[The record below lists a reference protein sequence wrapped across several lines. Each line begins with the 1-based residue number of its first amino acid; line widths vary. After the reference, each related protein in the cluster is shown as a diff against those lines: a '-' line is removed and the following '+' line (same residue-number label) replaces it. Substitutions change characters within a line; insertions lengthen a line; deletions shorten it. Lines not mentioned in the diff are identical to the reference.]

1 MSPCNPRLPL
11 ATFEIVQAE
20 YARLYQLA
28 PDLAEAVAAEIGGH
42 TPTPPPRSR
51 CRELLDELEEIDD
64 EIAEL
69 ESRRREVEAEL
80 AQERKELG
88 AYQPNGDDPWGWRV
102 DVRQQ
107 AEILLAQLRQ
117 YEGLEPEALV
127 RVVHPEAVA
136 T

>member
-11 ATFEIVQAE
+11 ATFEVVQAE
-20 YARLYQLA
+20 YARLYELA

-51 CRELLDELEEIDD
+51 FRELLDELEEIDD

-88 AYQPNGDDPWGWRV
+88 ACQPIGAVGLAV
-102 DVRQQ
+102 AVRQQ

>member
-11 ATFEIVQAE
+11 ATFEIV
-20 YARLYQLA
+20 
-28 PDLAEAVAAEIGGH
+28 
-42 TPTPPPRSR
+42 
-51 CRELLDELEEIDD
+51 
-64 EIAEL
+64 
-69 ESRRREVEAEL
+69 
-80 AQERKELG
+80 
-88 AYQPNGDDPWGWRV
+88 
-102 DVRQQ
+102 Q